1 MRYAAANWHQL
12 ALIAAVI
19 LAIAGG
25 AIAWRFG
32 RPKDNA
38 EIERERRAYL
48 NRIGRIVDGQVL
60 EIVERPA
67 EEKGRSGN
75 HKLLLYSYSIS
86 GVSYEAA
93 QDITGLEERACLDR
107 VVAGQ
112 PAGVKYDPS
121 NPSNSILI
129 ADDWSGLH

>member
-1 MRYAAANWHQL
+1 MTTNWHQL
-12 ALIAAVI
+12 ALVAAVVIVIAAGV
-19 LAIAGG
+19 
-25 AIAWRFG
+25 IAWRMG
-32 RPKDNA
+32 RRKDA
-38 EIERERRAYL
+38 VELERERRAYL

-67 EEKGRSGN
+67 EEEGVSKATNR
-75 HKLLLYSYSIS
+75 KLLLYTYSIS